1 MSINLLEA
9 TPKTINAIKQMAN
22 CSSPHISS
30 GTVKKDISYK
40 EDIVIPQTGEKYNGA
55 FKIHLQNNIITIF
68 DSFSDLQYTSALR
81 AGKINARGSSG
92 SIYEY
97 TVPKAT
103 LSLTQEQIQAKS
115 TLYIYL
121 TITYSSDNYNFTF
134 SKQTSLIDA
143 TAGYDNK
150 HVLLVGAIFN
160 GKIICQYFRGAI
172 YNLFLQD
179 W

>member
-9 TPKTINAIKQMAN
+9 TPKTIATLKQMAIGT
-22 CSSPHISS
+22 SPHINS

-40 EDIVIPQTGEKYNGA
+40 EDIIPQTGEKYNGA
-55 FKIHLQNNIITIF
+55 FKIHLKNNIITIF
-68 DSFSDLQYTSALR
+68 DSFSDLQSTSALR

-92 SIYEY
+92 YIYEY
-97 TVPKAT
+97 TVPKGT
-103 LSLTQEQIQAKS
+103 LNLTQEQIQAKS

-121 TITYSSDNYNFTF
+121 TITYSDGNYNFVF
-134 SKQTSLIDA
+134 SKQTSLINA
-143 TAGYDNK
+143 TSGYDNK
-150 HVLLVGAIFN
+150 HILLIGAIIK
-160 GKIICQYFRGAI
+160 GKTICQYFRGAI